1 MLVLTQEF
9 RERYHLNTF
18 RKEQLLRVRKYI
30 NEVLLDQLPI
40 LADIQRYMDEL
51 AMTQVPDIAG
61 DSSSV
66 FLFQQVATTREALV
80 KRKDWEDV
88 ADWQVSHVFTMT
100 DRTDD
105 DLRRIAN
112 LYADE
117 LSEDVLDPPPDL
129 T

>member
-1 MLVLTQEF
+1 
-9 RERYHLNTF
+9 LNTF